1 MIAPDDEIL
10 AEMRR
15 ELLAVVD
22 SYVSPD
28 SPLPARIAARKAMA
42 QAAAHMMVR
51 TYGPFLS
58 VASID
63 QVARGVIKRSG
74 DFAQDMADHMGTII
88 GEDDIKAG
96 RVRR

>member
-1 MIAPDDEIL
+1 
-10 AEMRR
+10 
-15 ELLAVVD
+15 
-22 SYVSPD
+22 
-28 SPLPARIAARKAMA
+28 
-42 QAAAHMMVR
+42 MMVR